1 MEFRPEAA
9 RVARVASARCGEC
22 IERRGGVLLA
32 SKAGGIFTMRRR
44 QMSAVTCLLIVVTP
58 LLLARRVSASP
69 VCDSSLPLNI
79 DAGALEP
86 QAIEL
91 LQRSTTFRQQC
102 ERIAATAV
110 LRVTLQV
117 GMAVEPG
124 GRAQTI
130 IRRYDAGGIRAEV
143 ILRFGEDYF
152 ELLAHEFE
160 HILEQVEGVSL
171 PHEVAARR
179 AWITPNGAFETRRA
193 SDAGVRARQEFE
205 MLAVESVHV
214 DGRKPPAARHP
225 FD

>member
-1 MEFRPEAA
+1 
-9 RVARVASARCGEC
+9 
-22 IERRGGVLLA
+22 
-32 SKAGGIFTMRRR
+32 MRRR
-44 QMSAVTCLLIVVTP
+44 RMFAVTCLLVVVTP

-79 DAGALEP
+79 DAGQLGP

-91 LQRSTTFRQQC
+91 LQRSETFRQQC
-102 ERIAATAV
+102 ERIADTRV
-110 LRVTLQV
+110 LRVTLHV
-117 GMAVEPG
+117 GMTVDSG

-130 IRRYDAGGIRAEV
+130 INRYDAGGIRAEV

-160 HILEQVEGVSL
+160 HILEQVDGVSL
-171 PHEVAARR
+171 PHEVALHR
-179 AWITPNGAFETRRA
+179 AWVTPTGAFETRRA
-193 SDAGVRARQEFE
+193 ADAGVRARQEFDE
-205 MLAVESVHV
+205 QLAVETVHV